1 MNRRLLKN
9 IRKSDKELAI
19 FSTGVKMTTNL
30 KGDLPGY
37 GMVWFHPGDIVNII
51 SLSKLTE
58 KYLVVYDSNGGK
70 TFLVC
75 LPRVK
80 VINFKQYD
88 RRMFYSDM
96 AAGKGVV
103 LLNTVE
109 HNKYNYPKHDYTR
122 ALLARKI
129 QYKIASPSQR
139 HLFRILEN
147 KNQILNFLLNWIDVR
162 GAERIWGEILNA

>member
-58 KYLVVYDSNGGK
+58 KYRVVYDSTGGK

-80 VINFKQYD
+80 VIHFKQYD
-88 RRMFYSDM
+88 RGMFYSDM
-96 AAGKGVV
+96 AAGQGVV

-109 HNKYNYPKHDYTR
+109 HNKSNYPKHDYTR

-129 QYKIASPSQR
+129 Q
-139 HLFRILEN
+139 
-147 KNQILNFLLNWIDVR
+147 
-162 GAERIWGEILNA
+162 